1 MQETQD
7 MQVGSPGQDPL
18 EEEMATHS
26 SIFAWEIHGQ
36 GRLVSYCLRGCKRV
50 RHNLAT
56 KQQKINMYY
65 NLARSYLHKFLVY
78 YMRYRSSILI

>member
-36 GRLVSYCLRGCKRV
+36 EKTGELLSTRLQKSQTQLSY
-50 RHNLAT
+50 
-56 KQQKINMYY
+56 
-65 NLARSYLHKFLVY
+65 
-78 YMRYRSSILI
+78 